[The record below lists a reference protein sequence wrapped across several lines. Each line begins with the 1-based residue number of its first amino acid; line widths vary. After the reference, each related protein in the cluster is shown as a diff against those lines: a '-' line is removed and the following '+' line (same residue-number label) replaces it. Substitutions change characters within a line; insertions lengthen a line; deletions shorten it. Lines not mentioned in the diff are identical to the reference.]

1 MNKYNFEIATIM
13 GRRKN
18 LVNVLA
24 NSYKEAETVC
34 YQNYPKKWFVVSEYF
49 NPIMESVKT
58 NQIFAKPYI
67 DILTGK
73 YIKKSKIPSVK
84 LKIDPITGRSHWF
97 IT

>member
-1 MNKYNFEIATIM
+1 MVGTIVIIILSTIINKYLLK
-13 GRRKN
+13 R
-18 LVNVLA
+18 
-24 NSYKEAETVC
+24 
-34 YQNYPKKWFVVSEYF
+34 NYPKKWFVVSEYF